1 MHLYR
6 CVDQEMQQI
15 VQEGLGELDDVLQKR
30 HAPAVMWQA
39 IRRGILSYCTGD
51 PYNKMI

>member
-15 VQEGLGELDDVLQKR
+15 VQAGLGELEDVLQKR
-30 HAPAVMWQA
+30 HAPAM
-39 IRRGILSYCTGD
+39 
-51 PYNKMI
+51 M